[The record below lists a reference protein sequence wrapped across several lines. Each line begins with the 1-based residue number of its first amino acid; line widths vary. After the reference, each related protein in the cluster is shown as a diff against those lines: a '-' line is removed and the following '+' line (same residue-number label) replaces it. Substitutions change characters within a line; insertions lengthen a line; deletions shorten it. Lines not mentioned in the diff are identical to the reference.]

1 MSDGA
6 SAEITSLLARV
17 ESEPADLEVRRRAA
31 EALDD
36 AGRTEEA
43 LALLVPLVNFTAHD
57 SESPLPCLCRACLER
72 AGARAAAA
80 DLSFSR
86 AFAVAGDRVL
96 HFWLLDELAD
106 ERKAVR
112 RSVAEALK
120 AKVPKAKGRSRP

>member
-1 MSDGA
+1 MTAGVH
-6 SAEITSLLARV
+6 AEIASLLARV
-17 ESEPADLEVRRRAA
+17 EAAPEDLEVRRRAA

-43 LALLVPLVNFTAHD
+43 LALLAPLVNFTAHD
-57 SESPLPCLCRACLER
+57 DESPLPCLCRACFGR
-72 AGARAAAA
+72 AGARAGAA
-80 DLSFSR
+80 DLRFSR

-96 HFWLLDELAD
+96 HFWLLDELGD

-120 AKVPKAKGRSRP
+120 AKLRPTRTRQ